1 MVKIEIPVTN
11 PFVEQDIKLDL
22 AAPVSAG
29 DLSWIVPILLSGV
42 KSVPPVVEGET
53 KPPTAGPIHPGGV
66 KVALMIQKDPKKG
79 SILNIDVFSCE
90 SAGIP
95 VTADTPTNLLG
106 SFQVPLD
113 LVLQNA
119 NVPRP

>member
-1 MVKIEIPVTN
+1 MVKIEIPVSN
-11 PFVEQDIKLDL
+11 PFVEQEIKLDL
-22 AAPVSAG
+22 VTPIPVG

-53 KPPTAGPIHPGGV
+53 KPPTAGPIHPGGL
-66 KVALMIQKDPKKG
+66 KVTLMIQKDSEKG
-79 SILNIDVFSCE
+79 SILNVNVFSCE

-95 VTADTPTNLLG
+95 VTPDTPTNLLG